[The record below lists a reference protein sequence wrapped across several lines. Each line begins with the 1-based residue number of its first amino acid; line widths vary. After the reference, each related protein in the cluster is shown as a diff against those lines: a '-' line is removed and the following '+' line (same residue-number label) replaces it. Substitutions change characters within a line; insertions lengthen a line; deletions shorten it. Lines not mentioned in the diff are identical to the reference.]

1 MSKPNRKPAASPVPA
16 GELADGGLSFEGV
29 LPDGPVVV
37 EGSPTEPADSRAA
50 QLFHAQA
57 ATRDI
62 DATALVPGLDCPF
75 TDGCRG
81 KVRVFNTLSRNVA
94 PEGQK
99 TEIVTLQQLQCNKC
113 KVVAKGA
120 RPTGN
125 HRAAAG
131 KLFNRLTAEN
141 E

>member
-1 MSKPNRKPAASPVPA
+1 MSKPNRKPVQSSVPA
-16 GELADGGLSFEGV
+16 GHASDAELSFDRV
-29 LPDGPVVV
+29 IPDGPLVV
-37 EGSPTEPADSRAA
+37 EGNPPEPDDSRAA
-50 QLFHAQA
+50 QAFQSQA

-94 PEGQK
+94 PDGAK
-99 TEIVTLQQLQCNKC
+99 PEIVTLQQLQCSKC

-131 KLFNRLTAEN
+131 KLFNRITGES